1 MICVELYR
9 PEEENKFN
17 MLKLK
22 KESSQKNG
30 EKRLID
36 RLKSG
41 ITVVSITK
49 IVKQAEKEL
58 SKPVI
63 IQKTI
68 SRSHT

>member
-49 IVKQAEKEL
+49 IVK
-58 SKPVI
+58 
-63 IQKTI
+63 
-68 SRSHT
+68 